1 MIMQPKLK
9 IATLNCRGVR
19 KENQPTKRQ
28 LFIRHLRSLGYDAL
42 ILQETHATTQQI
54 IQELN
59 FQFQTTSSHWTLL
72 HCIIVILNNRYS
84 LDVVQDGINGGR
96 FILARIKLGTPPMDE
111 TISCPTI
118 VTVLNIYG
126 RSSLHSQRSAFFS
139 ELISIPLFSDVLTNT
154 TGPPTL
160 IMDDFNYSYEK
171 HRLSDGS
178 LTSASTSWTS
188 ILDTHFVD
196 CFKDQK
202 HPI

>member
-59 FQFQTTSSHWTLL
+59 FQFQTTS
-72 HCIIVILNNRYS
+72 N
-84 LDVVQDGINGGR
+84 VVQDGINGGR